1 MYVGLL
7 LWGSQRSRAK
17 SRCVSVAHP
26 DAVPTPTVSFRFLTK
41 TARRSTGTV
50 RPTSSKERTCSG
62 GAPQSGPHL
71 PHGAPIKRNEAY
83 RQQRLVEARG
93 RPGWAALMPG
103 QCQAATADRHPG
115 LDRIDR
121 CRDFSLVMAWR
132 GGAPGG
138 LRGSGAAQP
147 IRRLGLPRRRRCG
160 VACGPRPAVRARQL
174 FSTAHHAVRRGR
186 APPSPAWL
194 GPPCS
199 RVWPRS
205 RGCAGGLPRLK
216 GGAVACPVSRWSAW
230 RMGGGGEVPARWR
243 WLPRGNTAPLASGL
257 HPPLCRANEVRVHK
271 RESFSF

>member
-1 MYVGLL
+1 MERHSRVLTSLMGPPSRGMKHT
-7 LWGSQRSRAK
+7 GSN
-17 SRCVSVAHP
+17 
-26 DAVPTPTVSFRFLTK
+26 DWW
-41 TARRSTGTV
+41 
-50 RPTSSKERTCSG
+50 
-62 GAPQSGPHL
+62 
-71 PHGAPIKRNEAY
+71 
-83 RQQRLVEARG
+83 
-93 RPGWAALMPG
+93 RPGGVQGGPPS
-103 QCQAATADRHPG
+103 CQANARPRQPIAI
-115 LDRIDR
+115 LASIEIDR